1 MSDLISR
8 EDVLKIALEYTWGG
22 AKVLRQRISALP
34 AVQPRVKP
42 LVWETFGKEC
52 LRAETV
58 LGRYEVMWGF
68 HNGQTS
74 LDVPAPRRT
83 HTWHSTLE
91 AAKAAAQAD
100 YESRILS
107 ALEPAVQPDAAEQ
120 AIRDA
125 MTVGMGVVRIAP
137 EDFFKTAETRP
148 DAAILEAACIAAH
161 NAYEA
166 AAHEAG
172 WITNTQS
179 RKPWVEVPEAN
190 KIAMRAGIGAA
201 IALIDNPGEE
211 VMPSEARPNR
221 AAHDTAPAGLSAG
234 GGA

>member
-22 AKVLRQRISALP
+22 AKVLRQRISAL
-34 AVQPRVKP
+34 
-42 LVWETFGKEC
+42 
-52 LRAETV
+52 
-58 LGRYEVMWGF
+58 
-68 HNGQTS
+68 
-74 LDVPAPRRT
+74 
-83 HTWHSTLE
+83 
-91 AAKAAAQAD
+91 
-100 YESRILS
+100 
-107 ALEPAVQPDAAEQ
+107 PAVQPDAAEQ